1 MKNSIRSSR
10 PTRPAPA
17 RPRCLTGG
25 PRLSAPAHLFSS
37 SPLSLLYGAD
47 LLAPFLFA
55 RACSL
60 SASWT
65 PPVSPSLTSH
75 PRPPPW
81 TRPRPRVLR
90 PPPHALAPLDPTPR
104 SPTSP
109 FSLAP
114 SAELSRPSLSP
125 CARDQTSSVAAHR
138 GSPSF
143 RDRR

>member
-10 PTRPAPA
+10 PTRPSPATAPA
-17 RPRCLTGG
+17 CPRCLTVG
-25 PRLSAPAHLFSS
+25 
-37 SPLSLLYGAD
+37 
-47 LLAPFLFA
+47 A
-55 RACSL
+55 RAPLFFLSPSRCSMGPTCRRRYFSHARAI

-75 PRPPPW
+75 PRPPPG

-125 CARDQTSSVAAHR
+125 CARDQTSSVVAHR
-138 GSPSF
+138 GPPSF